1 VKLGANGRTQVIVQ
15 GFGECQ
21 CSPTGNCSFWIYEKS
36 KDGYRRL
43 LETDMVQVFS
53 VENTR
58 SHGYRDIV
66 TGAHGSAFD
75 TDLTVLKFDGDR
87 YQPRECWSMSYP
99 QPDDSESGRVRGKP
113 KLEKR
118 HCYPS

>member
-1 VKLGANGRTQVIVQ
+1 MKLALNGRTQIIVQ
-15 GFGECQ
+15 GVGECQ
-21 CSPTGNCSFWIYEKS
+21 CSPTGNCSFWVYEKS
-36 KDGYRRL
+36 TDGYRRL
-43 LETDMVQVFS
+43 LVTNMVQVFS

-75 TDLTVLKFDGDR
+75 TDLTVFKFDGER

-99 QPDDSESGRVRGKP
+99 RTIDSKSGRITGKP
-113 KLEKR
+113 TLEKR
-118 HCYPS
+118 DCYH